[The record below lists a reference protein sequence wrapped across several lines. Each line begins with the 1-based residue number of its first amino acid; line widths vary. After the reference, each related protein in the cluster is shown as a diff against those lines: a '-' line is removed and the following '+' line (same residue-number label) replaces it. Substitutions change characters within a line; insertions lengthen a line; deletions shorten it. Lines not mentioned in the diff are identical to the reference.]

1 VKQNETLSL
10 VKGPPLQD
18 GDSEG
23 ALTLPACLKQAWER
37 YNTHEALVL
46 RTADEVVRW
55 SYDDLWERACQIG
68 RALIAC
74 GVGKGTRVG
83 VLMTNRP
90 EYVAAFFGV
99 SMSGALLVP
108 LSTFSTPPELAY
120 LLEASAVT
128 VLLVEEQVLS
138 KNFVTLLRE
147 LEPDIA
153 VKKPGELQSLR
164 FPFLRYLAVVGK
176 TPASGTIESWDRF
189 LARGEAVPP
198 ALLAAAA
205 ATALPSDPAGLFFS
219 SGSTSKPKGVLNSH
233 RGIVL
238 QFWRHAHS
246 FCLKPGAY
254 DVRAWAANGFFWSGN
269 CAMVMGATLV
279 LGGTLVLQRIFD
291 PAEALQLMQDEK
303 VTFPHAWP
311 HQWTQLE
318 GAPNF
323 KDVNLSSIKYLDAS
337 KPLARHPTIKTTWVE
352 PRWAYGSTETF
363 TISTQ
368 FPSDTPPEVAG
379 ESSGAPLPG
388 NTIKIVDPET
398 GETQPI
404 GERGEIA
411 VKGPTLMLGYLGTPL
426 DETLDDHGF
435 FHTGDGGYIDDR
447 GRLFWEGRLTDI
459 IKTGGANVSPLEVDE
474 VMAQH
479 PKIKIGKTV
488 GIAHETLGEMVVA
501 CVVPH
506 EGEQLDEESVR
517 KYLRERLASYKVPR
531 RVMFLKEGQVA
542 VTSTAKVKTS
552 DLRKLVTTWLKET
565 TPST

>member
-1 VKQNETLSL
+1 VSDSLSL
-10 VKGPPLQD
+10 IKGPPLRD
-18 GDSEG
+18 GASEG

-37 YNTHEALVL
+37 HGEHEALVL
-46 RTADEVVRW
+46 RTADHGERW
-55 SYDDLWERACQIG
+55 SYNTLWERSCEIG
-68 RALIAC
+68 RALMAC

-90 EYVAAFFGV
+90 EFVAAFFGV

-108 LSTFSTPPELAY
+108 LSTFSTPPELAF
-120 LLEASAVT
+120 LLETSAVT
-128 VLLVEEQVLS
+128 VLLLEGQVLS
-138 KNFVTLLRE
+138 KNFVAQLRE
-147 LEPDIA
+147 LEPDLA
-153 VKKPGELQSLR
+153 VSSPGQLRSLR
-164 FPFLRYLAVVGK
+164 FPFLRHLAVVGDA
-176 TPASGTIESWDRF
+176 PASGTIESWDRF
-189 LARGEAVPP
+189 LARGAAIDP

-205 ATALPSDPAGLFFS
+205 ASALPSDPAALFFS

-238 QFWRHAHS
+238 QFWRHADS
-246 FCLKPGAY
+246 FCLKPQSY

-279 LGGTLVLQRIFD
+279 LGGTLVLQRVFD
-291 PAEALQLMQDEK
+291 PVEALQLMQDEK

-318 GAPNF
+318 GAANF
-323 KDVNLSSIKYLDAS
+323 KDVDLSSIKYLDPS

-363 TISTQ
+363 TISAQ
-368 FPSDTPPEVAG
+368 YPSDTPADVAG
-379 ESSGAPLPG
+379 ESSGVPLPG
-388 NTIKIVDPET
+388 NTMKIVDPES
-398 GETQPI
+398 GETVAR

-411 VKGPTLMLGYLGTPL
+411 VKGPTLMLGYIGTPL

-447 GRLFWEGRLTDI
+447 GRLFWEGRLSDI

-474 VMAQH
+474 VMALH

-488 GIAHETLGEMVVA
+488 GIPHETLGEMVVA

-506 EGEQLDEESVR
+506 AGETLDEETVR
-517 KYLRERLASYKVPR
+517 QYLRERLASYKVPR
-531 RVMFLKEGQVA
+531 RVMFLREEQVA
-542 VTSTAKVKTS
+542 TTSTAKVKTS
-552 DLRKLVTTWLKET
+552 DLRKLVTRWLSET
-565 TPST
+565 APSS

>member
-1 VKQNETLSL
+1 VNESLSL
-10 VKGPPLQD
+10 IKGPPLEE
-18 GDSEG
+18 GASEG
-23 ALTLPACLKQAWER
+23 ALTIPACLKQAMER
-37 YNTHEALVL
+37 YGDHEALVL
-46 RTADEVVRW
+46 RTADQVERW
-55 SYDDLWERACQIG
+55 TYNMLWERACGIG
-68 RALIAC
+68 RALLAC

-108 LSTFSTPPELAY
+108 LSTFSTPPELAF
-120 LLEASAVT
+120 LLEASAVS
-128 VLLVEEQVLS
+128 VLLFEEQVLS
-138 KNFVTLLRE
+138 KNFVALLRE

-153 VKKPGELQSLR
+153 VKAPGELRSLR

-176 TPASGTIESWDRF
+176 APDGGAIESWERF
-189 LARGEAVPP
+189 LARGAAMPA
-198 ALLAAAA
+198 ALLAATAA
-205 ATALPSDPAGLFFS
+205 SALPSDPAALFFS
-219 SGSTSKPKGVLNSH
+219 SGSTSKPKGVLNAH

-238 QFWRHAHS
+238 QFWRHADS
-246 FCLKPGAY
+246 FCLKVGSY
-254 DVRAWAANGFFWSGN
+254 DVRTWAANGFFWSGN
-269 CAMVMGATLV
+269 CAMVMGMTLV
-279 LGGTLVLQRIFD
+279 VGGTLVLQRVFE
-291 PAEALQLMQDEK
+291 PSEALALMQAEK

-318 GAPNF
+318 GAANF
-323 KDVNLSSIKYLDAS
+323 RDVDLSSIKYLDPS
-337 KPLARHPTIKTTWVE
+337 KPLARHPTIKTTWTE

-363 TISTQ
+363 TISAQ

-379 ESSGAPLPG
+379 ESSGVPLPG
-388 NTIKIVDPET
+388 NTMKIVDPDT
-398 GETQPI
+398 GEVQPR
-404 GERGEIA
+404 GQRGEIA

-479 PKIKIGKTV
+479 PQIKIGKTV
-488 GIAHETLGEMVVA
+488 GIPHQTLGEMVVA

-506 EGEQLDEESVR
+506 AGEQLDEESVR

-531 RVMFLKEGQVA
+531 RVMFLSEDQVA

-552 DLRKLVTTWLKET
+552 DLRKLVTRWLSET
-565 TPST
+565 AAP